1 MSEEVAIPTYS
12 VPFSRFTW
20 QDMAVVRVFDY
31 VISVMIVFMVIVMIL
46 CRKLLGIEQTIIVIV
61 V

>member
-1 MSEEVAIPTYS
+1 MTIPSYS
-12 VPFSRFTW
+12 VAFSRFAW

-46 CRKLLGIEQTIIVIV
+46 YRKLLGIEQTIIVIV

>member
-1 MSEEVAIPTYS
+1 MTIPSYS
-12 VPFSRFTW
+12 VAFSRFAW
-20 QDMAVVRVFDY
+20 QDMAVVRLFNY
-31 VISVMIVFMVIVMIL
+31 VISVMIVFIAIVMIL

>member
-1 MSEEVAIPTYS
+1 MAIPSYS
-12 VPFSRFTW
+12 VAFSRFAW

-46 CRKLLGIEQTIIVIV
+46 YRKLLGIEQTIIVIV